1 MNETTEKKKPV
12 IQSLQVGMSILQV
25 VNDYRRP
32 MKFSEILEE
41 TGITKSNLYKYLN
54 TLIELGMLYK
64 SYHTGR
70 YSLGPKMVEFGMNA
84 TNNDN
89 VIEQI
94 TPYLEEIK
102 VEFNETVIFSKWTVG
117 GPMIL
122 KIVHGS
128 HIFNIGA
135 EIGSLMPVYSATG
148 KVFGAFASGEIET
161 WTKKQLEELEEEKA
175 LTLEKEF
182 EMIRNEKISFAEEA
196 IAPSISSLAIP
207 ILNFENNIIG
217 TITVVGFK
225 ERMRELS
232 RKQLAEQILI
242 KRKII
247 SRIFGEK

>member
-1 MNETTEKKKPV
+1 MNESTEKKKPV

-102 VEFNETVIFSKWTVG
+102 ENFNETVLFSKWTVG

-128 HIFNIGA
+128 HMFNIGA
-135 EIGSLMPVYSATG
+135 EIGSLMPIYSATG
-148 KVFGAFASGEIET
+148 KLFGAFASGDYESWKEE
-161 WTKKQLEELEEEKA
+161 QLEHQGKEKA
-175 LTLEKEF
+175 SLLEKEF
-182 EMIRNEKISFAEEA
+182 KDIWNKKISFAEDA
-196 IAPSISSLAIP
+196 LAPSVSSIAVP
-207 ILNFENNIIG
+207 VLNFENKLIG
-217 TITVVGFK
+217 TITVVGFA
-225 ERMRELS
+225 ERMNNES
-232 RKQLAEQILI
+232 RDNLIEYILMKQQE
-242 KRKII
+242 I
-247 SRIFGEK
+247 SNIFGGK